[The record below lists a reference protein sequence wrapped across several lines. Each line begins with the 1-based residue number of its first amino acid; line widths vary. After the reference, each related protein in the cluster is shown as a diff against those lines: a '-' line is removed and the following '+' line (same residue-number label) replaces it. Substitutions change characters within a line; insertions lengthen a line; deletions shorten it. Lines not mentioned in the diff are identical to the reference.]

1 MNIEDGDIVFF
12 ERGAERKM
20 GNDGNYHWVESGSYP
35 FGHAEIGSHIN
46 MSHGADGEP
55 VRKNGR
61 WVGDEP
67 RVTWGIGGNGNGST
81 ELELACIKARVYR
94 SRESAETR
102 TLIADAMESLSHG
115 TSFGSYRA
123 VTAGVRS
130 NAYLTSSRHR
140 GLLRKYWPRV
150 VAYDGGAQVDHV
162 MKNAFCSELVVASI
176 QVAAML
182 ASAPAEG
189 EPDDDATRFARAQ
202 QHPLW
207 LEARS
212 KATLPKDLERLLR
225 TSPKWEYLGVFAPS
239 RNPEEVS
246 LTKLRSV
253 INRALAHYNDRFT
266 MGGLFKWTSD
276 STAAMLPVLRSI
288 ANAPNG
294 EAANLRFAIAQVLPG
309 VLPAM
314 GKRSKPWAMAVPLRR
329 LDKGSRLYRCLILAV
344 AQGAADEFQFDP
356 TDVERARGA

>member
-1 MNIEDGDIVFF
+1 MQIEDGDIVFF
-12 ERGAERKM
+12 ERYAERKM
-20 GNDGNYHWVESGSYP
+20 GNDGNYHWVDSGSFP
-35 FGHAEIGSHIN
+35 FGHAEVGSHIN
-46 MSHGADGEP
+46 TSHGADGEQ
-55 VRKNGR
+55 VLRNGR
-61 WVGDEP
+61 WVGNEP

-102 TLIADAMESLSHG
+102 MLIADATEALSHG

-130 NAYLTSSRHR
+130 NGYLTSSRHR

-150 VAYDGGAQVDHV
+150 VAFGAGAQVDHV

-225 TSPKWEYLGVFAPS
+225 TSPKWEYLGVFEPS
-239 RNPEEVS
+239 RNPEDVS
-246 LTKLRSV
+246 LAKLRSV
-253 INRALAHYNDRFT
+253 IHRALAHYNDRFT

-276 STAAMLPVLRSI
+276 ATAAMIPVLRAL
-288 ANAPNG
+288 ANSPNV
-294 EAANLRFAIAQVLPG
+294 EAANLRFAITQVLPG
-309 VLPAM
+309 VIIAM
-314 GKRSKPWAMAVPLRR
+314 GKRSKPWGAAVPLRR
-329 LDKGSRLYRCLILAV
+329 LDKGSRLYRCLLLAV

-356 TDVERARGA
+356 ADVERVRAS